1 MNLPLLLRLGSSELI
16 SIVGAGGKT
25 TLMFRLAEQLVD
37 AGHKVITTTTTRIFA
52 AQTKLAKNHIVLG
65 QHTDD
70 IVRLFSMLDYIPNIL
85 VTGLVS
91 QDSDKAYGLEPQ
103 IINDLYRIGKLSKC
117 TIIVEADGSR
127 MRPFKAPDNHEPVIP
142 TDTTM
147 VISVVGSDIFGKKL
161 NEINVHRPQIVSRIA
176 NVDTESK
183 VTPEIVSDVFLSPI
197 GGMKMVPDKSRWLPF
212 INKVKTSDDNT
223 FAINTANLLMEGG
236 ANEVLIGSL
245 LDSTK
250 SFMRFSKVASIV
262 LAAGGSTRMDPNL
275 GIKQLLPWGDD
286 TLVGHSV
293 KVSMK
298 SKVNTIKVVVGN
310 RHKEVVSS
318 LRHVGVETVKNEN
331 WSIGQSESLK
341 IGLKSLDDDIGA
353 VIFLLADQPFVDSDL
368 INALIL
374 KYYETAALIVAPK
387 VNGKQAN
394 PVLFDRDI
402 WSELL
407 MIKGDIG
414 GRNVVDKYKGCV
426 EWIEWDDSIVYEIND
441 MTDYRKILEE
451 LD

>member
-1 MNLPLLLRLGSSELI
+1 
-16 SIVGAGGKT
+16 
-25 TLMFRLAEQLVD
+25 
-37 AGHKVITTTTTRIFA
+37 
-52 AQTKLAKNHIVLG
+52 
-65 QHTDD
+65 
-70 IVRLFSMLDYIPNIL
+70 
-85 VTGLVS
+85 
-91 QDSDKAYGLEPQ
+91 
-103 IINDLYRIGKLSKC
+103 
-117 TIIVEADGSR
+117 

-197 GGMKMVPDKSRWLPF
+197 GCMKMVPDKSRWLPF

-275 GIKQLLPWGDD
+275 CIKQLLPLVDD

-426 EWIEWDDSIVYEIND
+426 EWIEWDDSIIYEIND